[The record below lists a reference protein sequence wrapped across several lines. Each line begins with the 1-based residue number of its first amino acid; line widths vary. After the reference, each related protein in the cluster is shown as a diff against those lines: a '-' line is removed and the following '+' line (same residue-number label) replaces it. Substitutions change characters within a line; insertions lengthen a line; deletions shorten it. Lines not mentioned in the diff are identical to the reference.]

1 MFAIFSNKFKQAL
14 VPAVTTYSIR
24 IIFCILAL
32 AFIPLS
38 CGSGAYGPEQNTSQ
52 DNFINETTGSIYP
65 HTAGF
70 AEPGSH
76 GQYTLAND
84 VQSCGICHGD
94 DFQGGTSLTSCF
106 LCHPYPHGQGWSE
119 PDQHGVAAQENGTDG
134 CAIACHGENFSGK
147 GTAVSCFD
155 CHDPYPHN
163 SEWINMS
170 SSSNHGKYY
179 LDPANTC
186 TTACHGEN
194 FSGKG
199 LAKSCFECHRPYPHN
214 TDWTNM
220 DSPSDHGRF
229 YVESYVLP
237 DTGNAECATACH
249 GEDFSGGSTSISCDS
264 VNCHGDGIF
273 PHVDQGQILWGVTGH
288 QNKVNTLGSD
298 TLCLKC
304 HSDYKRGADGG
315 VLITCTT
322 YCH

>member
-1 MFAIFSNKFKQAL
+1 MFSILLNKFKQAFA
-14 VPAVTTYSIR
+14 PAVKTVYSIR
-24 IIFCILAL
+24 KILCILSL
-32 AFIPLS
+32 AIITLS
-38 CGSGAYGPEQNTSQ
+38 CGSGAYEPEQNTSR
-52 DNFINETTGSIYP
+52 SIYP
-65 HTAGF
+65 HVAEF
-70 AEPGSH
+70 AQPGSH
-76 GQYTLAND
+76 GQYVLANNNI
-84 VQSCGICHGD
+84 QSCGICHGD
-94 DFQGGTSLTSCF
+94 DLQGGTSLTSCF
-106 LCHPYPHGQGWSE
+106 ECHPPYPHRLGWND
-119 PDQHGVAAQENGTDG
+119 PAQHGTAALDPGVDS
-134 CAIACHGENFSGK
+134 CAISCHGENFSGK
-147 GTAVSCFD
+147 DSATACFK

-163 SEWINMS
+163 AEWINMS

-179 LDPANTC
+179 VDPANSTC
-186 TTACHGEN
+186 TSACHGDN

-237 DTGNAECATACH
+237 DTSNAECATACH

-264 VNCHGDGIF
+264 VNCHSDNIF

-288 QNKVNTLGSD
+288 QTKVNTLGSD
-298 TLCLKC
+298 TLCVKC

-315 VLITCTT
+315 ALITCTS